1 MGLDTECQIL
11 SWWRLNCGGHSW
23 IFGEILNFPDLSVFF
38 VYNSQLHSPRIT
50 QWRISSTWAWLVG
63 PRGPW
68 DSAIWGSAQ
77 PEKDTTSNLE
87 VNRRDDSAYWWSMGG
102 GLVISGGSGRKF
114 GTKME
119 HCIWKC
125 TRNTCNSGAE
135 KHVNAGEQRSFPATL
150 SSGPPPWWG
159 LLPTVPPLL
168 SPAQWEGESHRPCL
182 GPWICAP
189 ATLLHF
195 LVTFSYFHS

>member
-1 MGLDTECQIL
+1 VDIPGSLGRFWTSLTFL
-11 SWWRLNCGGHSW
+11 SS
-23 IFGEILNFPDLSVFF
+23 LSTIPSFTAPG
-38 VYNSQLHSPRIT
+38 LHSGGSHPHGHD
-50 QWRISSTWAWLVG
+50 WCG